1 MVQGLMESEDRL
13 DRVRR
18 TIADARG
25 ASIVFDKSSPS
36 KTTLTEREAANAKRV
51 ALYRKL
57 DASRAELDL
66 LILEDAAGSAS
77 SEQHTAEA
85 KVCV

>member
-1 MVQGLMESEDRL
+1 MVEDLMESEDRL
-13 DRVRR
+13 DRLRK
-18 TIADARG
+18 TIADVRG
-25 ASIVFDKSSPS
+25 ATVVVNKSRPAT
-36 KTTLTEREAANAKRV
+36 TTLEDREAANAKRV

-66 LILEDAAGSAS
+66 LILEDAAGSAG

-85 KVCV
+85 KV

>member
-1 MVQGLMESEDRL
+1 MVQGVMEREDKL
-13 DRVRR
+13 DRVRK

-25 ASIVFDKSSPS
+25 ASIVVNKSCPAT
-36 KTTLTEREAANAKRV
+36 TTLKDRESENAKRV

-57 DASRAELDL
+57 DASRAELDS
-66 LILEDAAGSAS
+66 LILKDAAGSAG

-85 KVCV
+85 KV